1 MMPAELRVDV
11 IAEMV
16 TNPAAMTHATDG
28 RWVPDGSSGEDVA
41 VFAGRACY
49 ASWSKPN
56 PKTADTKGYLG
67 HIIEAEHF
75 NVMRHAVV
83 TVYIQGVSRSLTHEL
98 IRHHVGIDFSQLSQR
113 YVDTA
118 EMDYVVPPAMRG
130 NKRLEDMLE
139 ITWSSALYDYE
150 IAVRELESDGK
161 TRKQA
166 REAARAFLPNCT
178 ETKIVVTANLQA
190 WRNFISQ
197 RATLHADAEIRELA
211 VQVAWEMKRG
221 YPNAFQDMHLLVNG
235 ETGVETIYFGP
246 PQD

>member
-1 MMPAELRVDV
+1 MPADLRVDV
-11 IAEMV
+11 IAE
-16 TNPAAMTHATDG
+16 TRLNRAAVFHATDQ
-28 RWVPDGSSGEDVA
+28 RFMPDGEGGEDVA
-41 VFAGRACY
+41 VVAGRACY
-49 ASWSKPN
+49 ASWTRPN
-56 PKTADTKGYLG
+56 PATATTKGYLG
-67 HIIEAEHF
+67 HIIEEAHF

-83 TVYIQGVSRSLTHEL
+83 TLYIQGVSRSLTHEL

-118 EMDYVVPPAMRG
+118 EMDYVIPPAMRG
-130 NKRLEDMLE
+130 NHKLEARLWHEWGE
-139 ITWSSALYDYE
+139 ALDAYGE
-150 IAVRELESDGK
+150 AVEELMAQGK

-211 VQVAWEMKRG
+211 VQVAWIFKQG
-221 YPNAFQDMHLLVNG
+221 YPAAFQDMHLLVNG
-235 ETGVETIYFGP
+235 ETGVETIYFGEFR
-246 PQD
+246 D

>member
-1 MMPAELRVDV
+1 VPAELRVDV
-11 IAEMV
+11 IAETMAD
-16 TNPAAMTHATDG
+16 PDAMLHATDG
-28 RWVPDGSSGEDVA
+28 RWLEKEDGGEQVA

-49 ASWSKPN
+49 QSWSKPN
-56 PKTADTKGYLG
+56 PATATTKGYLA

-83 TVYIQGVSRSLTHEL
+83 TIYIQGISRSCSHEL

-113 YVDTA
+113 YVDTS
-118 EMDYVVPPAMRG
+118 EMDYVIPPASRG
-130 NKRLEDMLE
+130 SAEAEDRLEQH
-139 ITWSSALYDYE
+139 WRASVRAYE
-150 IAVRELESDGK
+150 AEVARLLAEGK

-190 WRNFISQ
+190 WRNFIAQ
-197 RATLHADAEIRELA
+197 RATEHADAEIRELA
-211 VQVAWEMKRG
+211 VQVAWEMKKG
-221 YPNAFQDMHLLVNG
+221 FPAAFQDMHLLVNG
-235 ETGVETIYFGP
+235 ETGLETIYFGP

>member
-1 MMPAELRVDV
+1 MPAELRVDV
-11 IAEMV
+11 IAQ
-16 TNPAAMTHATDG
+16 TFANPAAMYHATEG
-28 RWVPDGSSGEDVA
+28 RWQADGPSGEDVA

-98 IRHHVGIDFSQLSQR
+98 VRHHVGIDFSQLSQR

-118 EMDYVVPPAMRG
+118 EMDYVIPPAMRED
-130 NKRLEDMLE
+130 NYLQSSLANAWELAKIDYETAVKRLE
-139 ITWSSALYDYE
+139 A
-150 IAVRELESDGK
+150 AGK

-190 WRNFISQ
+190 WRNFIAQ
-197 RATLHADAEIRELA
+197 RGGAAADAEIRELA
-211 VQVAWEMKRG
+211 VEVARILMQG
-221 YPNAFQDMHLLVNG
+221 FPAAFQDLLIDTLPDGREVA
-235 ETGVETIYFGP
+235 VF
-246 PQD
+246 